1 MTLTVDA
8 AGAAFDSSTTTVS
21 VKRLAAVL
29 KHLFVTGSHYK
40 FNSFIIPLP
49 RIGGYPFIAPLVI
62 PEYICFWHKI
72 NTIKAGIIEIITPA
86 QIKLYLLPKGPV
98 KV

>member
-8 AGAAFDSSTTTVS
+8 AGAAFYSSTTTVS

-29 KHLFVTGSHYK
+29 KPLFVTGSHYK

-49 RIGGYPFIAPLVI
+49 ASSVVFDYVRD
-62 PEYICFWHKI
+62 CF
-72 NTIKAGIIEIITPA
+72 
-86 QIKLYLLPKGPV
+86 
-98 KV
+98 

>member
-21 VKRLAAVL
+21 VKRLAALL
-29 KHLFVTGSHYK
+29 KPLFVTGSHYK
-40 FNSFIIPLP
+40 FNLFIMPLPINFINAAVNFLYIPLILCYYVLE
-49 RIGGYPFIAPLVI
+49 RDF
-62 PEYICFWHKI
+62 ERKTC
-72 NTIKAGIIEIITPA
+72 
-86 QIKLYLLPKGPV
+86 